1 MSHPC
6 HSRCLSRICKVR
18 LESDQGTLFRNFL
31 FALWAFCIIIFLL
44 SFSFMSFPLSL
55 SIYFCFVKFWGY
67 EEWMREFCCSMT
79 EVEEWPPESFSCQQ
93 EGFQCWKLWTPEL
106 FAIAKQKHK
115 SSKPCN
121 VQPWMEMNN
130 IPLILYKGEQ
140 RTNKSGGVFFSTDW
154 TSKRCRKLDYRF
166 LDSLILWLICW
177 TAWISLPKSL
187 NFLFSQPS
195 HSSETNSTLQ
205 TDHQ

>member
-1 MSHPC
+1 MDTLHCQHGFSLFIIYWGDWGVSHPC
-6 HSRCLSRICKVR
+6 HSSCLSRICKVR

-31 FALWAFCIIIFLL
+31 FAVWAFCIIIFLL

-67 EEWMREFCCSMT
+67 EEWMHEFCCYMI

-121 VQPWMEMNN
+121 IQPWMEMNN

-140 RTNKSGGVFFSTDW
+140 RTNKSGGVFFCTDW

-177 TAWISLPKSL
+177 TAL
-187 NFLFSQPS
+187 NLSAQV
-195 HSSETNSTLQ
+195 T
-205 TDHQ
+205 